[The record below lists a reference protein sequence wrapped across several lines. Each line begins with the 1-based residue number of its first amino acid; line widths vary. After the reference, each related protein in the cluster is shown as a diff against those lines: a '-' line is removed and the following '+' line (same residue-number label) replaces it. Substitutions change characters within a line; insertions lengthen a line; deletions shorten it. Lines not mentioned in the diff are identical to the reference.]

1 MEQEKMKS
9 GKWMVLAAGIC
20 LVLLFCIAG
29 IWLSKNLTQ
38 SEDVVIKTPYCDLYY
53 PGKWKKQLKTQVQE
67 DPYMVTF
74 SYRVKKDQQTPLFAV
89 AFDAQCD
96 LPLGSVTDEQGN
108 TVTVGVIYYDVSQQE
123 ELSAMQADLQ
133 YLIDRLPL
141 TGMEESTQQDFVV
154 QTPYA
159 DLVYPGKWKPYVK
172 TEILEKDGYTVSFM
186 ACFESGSPLA
196 LFDITFAGTAGDA
209 VGFVAKDAGEPV
221 RVSIQTYE
229 LGIDTLKDP
238 ELQWR
243 YIEMREDLNYILQH
257 LELKEPMQ
265 EETAQKVWETLTV
278 ETPYGTLSCQSAW
291 GQNLFAEVLEGQEC
305 TVTFFGK
312 VGEMDAIPLFSI
324 IYGGDSGRLL
334 GELEEGK
341 ISVYLQYY
349 GLQADGSLTQDAM
362 DKLYSMQEE
371 VNRVIQSL
379 KEIPGFKP
387 VV

>member
-1 MEQEKMKS
+1 MKS

-20 LVLLFCIAG
+20 LVLLICAAG
-29 IWLSKNLTQ
+29 IWLSKNVMQ
-38 SEDVVIKTPYCDLYY
+38 SEDIVIKTPYCDLHY
-53 PGKWKKQLKTQVQE
+53 PEKWKKQLKTQVQE

-209 VGFVAKDAGEPV
+209 VGAIETDAGETV
-221 RVSIQTYE
+221 RVSIQSYE
-229 LGIDTLKDP
+229 LGVDALQDP
-238 ELQWR
+238 EAEWR
-243 YIEMREDLNYILQH
+243 YIDMREDLNYILQH
-257 LELKEPMQ
+257 LELKEMAP
-265 EETAQKVWETLTV
+265 EEMVQQAREAFTV
-278 ETPYGTLSCQSAW
+278 ETPYGSLSCQSAW
-291 GQNLFAEVLEGQEC
+291 GADLFAEVAQGQVC

-312 VGEMDAIPLFSI
+312 VTETEAVPLFSLA
-324 IYGGDSGRLL
+324 YGGDSGRFL
-334 GELEEGK
+334 GELEEAALP
-341 ISVYLQYY
+341 VYLQYY
-349 GLQADGSLTQDAM
+349 GLPEDGSLPQETM
-362 DKLYSMQEE
+362 NKLYAMQEE
-371 VNRVIQSL
+371 VNRVIQSV
-379 KEIPGFKP
+379 KEIPGFRP
-387 VV
+387 AV